1 MLHSWYDP
9 QRVLKEHPG
18 TRSRRQNQAA
28 SFLVRPAEGIERL
41 DIDAVTEQDGWL
53 HSWYDPQRVLKVLS
67 FKRPWSA
74 FFALHSW
81 YDPQRVLKVQGS
93 VCSARARAV
102 LHSWYDPQ
110 RVLKGLSDNGCEAP
124 GARFIPGT
132 TRRGY

>member
-67 FKRPWSA
+67 LQSINVGLQRASFLVRPAEGIESFK
-74 FFALHSW
+74 F
-81 YDPQRVLKVQGS
+81 
-93 VCSARARAV
+93 
-102 LHSWYDPQ
+102 
-110 RVLKGLSDNGCEAP
+110 
-124 GARFIPGT
+124 
-132 TRRGY
+132 